1 MISDVERVLK
11 KYPGRVPVFI
21 DRAKLKSTIPEIDK
35 KKFLVPRGM
44 NISHL
49 MYIIRKRIQLKPEQ
63 ALFIFINNT
72 LPPNSESVENMYV
85 KHKSKDGFLYI
96 NYSTENTFG

>member
-11 KYPGRVPVFI
+11 KYPNRVPVFI
-21 DRAKLKSTIPEIDK
+21 DRTKNKCTIPEIDK
-35 KKFLVPRGM
+35 KKFLVPCEMTIG
-44 NISHL
+44 HL
-49 MYIIRKRIQLKPEQ
+49 MYIIRKRIKLKPEQ

-72 LPPNSESVENMYV
+72 LPPNSETVENMYIT
-85 KHKSKDGFLYI
+85 HKSNDGFLYI